1 MISDSMLRSAAKKSC
16 EIYVSRLEAG
26 YDPKAQHKFS
36 PEFEK
41 KIKKLKRKANH
52 PIVYR
57 SLQRI
62 ASIIL
67 VCLIACG
74 AWFTV
79 DAEARSAFFG
89 WVKEIYETYFVYRFE
104 GNADYS
110 ESSVAYRP
118 TWLPE
123 GYTEFYIENTESTAV
138 VSYQNEEG
146 LLLTFQYTHNPNE
159 TDWFIDAEHAVIKE
173 TTVNGCPAEIL
184 LADNITTAS
193 VIVWTD
199 EQDSAFYV
207 SAFLGES
214 ELIKVAENI
223 QPIK

>member
-1 MISDSMLRSAAKKSC
+1 MITDDMLRSAAEKSC

-26 YDPKAQHKFS
+26 YDPKTQHKFS

-41 KIKKLKRKANH
+41 KIKKLERKANH
-52 PIVYR
+52 PIIYR

-79 DAEARSAFFG
+79 DAEARAAFFG

-123 GYTEFYIENTESTAV
+123 GYTEFHTSETESTTAV
-138 VSYQNEEG
+138 LYQNEEG

-173 TTVNGCPAEIL
+173 TTVNGCPAEIFMT
-184 LADNITTAS
+184 DNITDSSSIAW
-193 VIVWTD
+193 ID
-199 EQDSAFYV
+199 EQNSAFSV
-207 SAFLGES
+207 SAFLSES
-214 ELIKVAENI
+214 ELIKIAENV

>member
-1 MISDSMLRSAAKKSC
+1 MITDDMLRSAAEKSC

-41 KIKKLKRKANH
+41 KIKKLERKANH

-123 GYTEFYIENTESTAV
+123 GYTEFYVDDIDATTV
-138 VSYQNEEG
+138 VSYQNTDG
-146 LLLTFQYTHNPNE
+146 LLLTFRYTHNPNE
-159 TDWFIDAEHAVIKE
+159 TDWFIDATHAVIKE
-173 TTVNGCPAEIL
+173 TTVNGYPAEIL

-193 VIVWTD
+193 VIAWTD

-207 SAFLGES
+207 SGFLSES
-214 ELIKVAENI
+214 ELIKIAENI
-223 QPIK
+223 QPLK

>member
-67 VCLIACG
+67 VCLFACS
-74 AWFTV
+74 AWLTV

-110 ESSVAYRP
+110 NSTVAYRP

>member
-16 EIYVSRLEAG
+16 EIYVNQLESG
-26 YDPKAQHKFS
+26 YDPKTQHEFS

-41 KIKKLKRKANH
+41 KIKRLRRKANH

-79 DAEARSAFFG
+79 DAEARAAFFG

-104 GNADYS
+104 GNADYT
-110 ESSVAYRP
+110 VAYRP
-118 TWLPE
+118 TWLPD
-123 GYTEFYIENTESTAV
+123 GYTEFHTSETESTTAV
-138 VSYQNEEG
+138 LYQNEEG

-173 TTVNGCPAEIL
+173 TTVNGCPAEIFMT
-184 LADNITTAS
+184 DNITDSSSIAW
-193 VIVWTD
+193 ID
-199 EQDSAFYV
+199 EQNSAFSV
-207 SAFLGES
+207 SAFLSES
-214 ELIKVAENI
+214 ELIKIAENV

>member
-1 MISDSMLRSAAKKSC
+1 MIPDSMLRGAAEKSC
-16 EIYVSRLEAG
+16 EIYMSRLEAG

-41 KIKKLKRKANH
+41 KIKKLRRKANH

-79 DAEARSAFFG
+79 DAEARAAFFG

-123 GYTEFYIENTESTAV
+123 GYTEFYVDDIDATTV
-138 VSYQNEEG
+138 VSYQNTDG
-146 LLLTFQYTHNPNE
+146 LLLTFRYTHNPNE

-173 TTVNGCPAEIL
+173 TTVNGCPAEIFIT
-184 LADNITTAS
+184 DNITDSSSITW
-193 VIVWTD
+193 ID
-199 EQDSAFYV
+199 KQNSAFYI
-207 SAFLGES
+207 SGYLSES
-214 ELIKVAENI
+214 DLIKIAENI
-223 QPIK
+223 QQIK

>member
-16 EIYVSRLEAG
+16 EIYVNQLESG
-26 YDPKAQHKFS
+26 YDPKTQHEFS

-41 KIKKLKRKANH
+41 KIKRLRRKANH

-67 VCLIACG
+67 VCLIACS
-74 AWFTV
+74 AWLTV
-79 DAEARSAFFG
+79 DAEARAAFFG

-123 GYTEFYIENTESTAV
+123 GYTEFYVDDIDATTV
-138 VSYQNEEG
+138 VSYQNTDG
-146 LLLTFQYTHNPNE
+146 LLLTFRYTHNPNE
-159 TDWFIDAEHAVIKE
+159 TDWFIDATHAVIKE
-173 TTVNGCPAEIL
+173 TTVNGYPAEIL

-193 VIVWTD
+193 VIAWTD

-207 SAFLGES
+207 SGFLSES
-214 ELIKVAENI
+214 ELIKIAENI
-223 QPIK
+223 QPLK

>member
-1 MISDSMLRSAAKKSC
+1 MITDSMLRSAAKKSC
-16 EIYVSRLEAG
+16 EIYVNQLESG
-26 YDPKAQHKFS
+26 YDPKTQHEFS
-36 PEFEK
+36 PDFEK
-41 KIKKLKRKANH
+41 KIKKLRRKANH

-123 GYTEFYIENTESTAV
+123 GYTC
-138 VSYQNEEG
+138 
-146 LLLTFQYTHNPNE
+146 LLYTSPSPR
-159 TDWFIDAEHAVIKE
+159 D
-173 TTVNGCPAEIL
+173 C
-184 LADNITTAS
+184 S
-193 VIVWTD
+193 
-199 EQDSAFYV
+199 
-207 SAFLGES
+207 
-214 ELIKVAENI
+214 
-223 QPIK
+223 

>member
-16 EIYVSRLEAG
+16 EIYVNQLESG
-26 YDPKAQHKFS
+26 YDPKTQHEFS

-41 KIKKLKRKANH
+41 KIKRLRRKANH

-62 ASIIL
+62 ALIIL

-74 AWFTV
+74 AWLTV
-79 DAEARSAFFG
+79 DAEARATFFG
-89 WVKEIYETYFVYRFE
+89 WIKEIYETYFVYHFE
-104 GNADYS
+104 GDADYS

-123 GYTEFYIENTESTAV
+123 GYTEFYVNEAQSTTV
-138 VSYQNEEG
+138 VLYQNEDG
-146 LLLTFQYTHNPNE
+146 FLLTFQYTHNPNE
-159 TDWFIDAEHAVIKE
+159 TDWFIDAEQAVIKK
-173 TTVNGCPAEIL
+173 TSMNGYPAEIL
-184 LADNITTAS
+184 MTDNTTTAS
-193 VIVWTD
+193 LIAWTD

-207 SAFLGES
+207 SAFLSES
-214 ELIKVAENI
+214 ELIRIAESV
-223 QPIK
+223 QPTK

>member
-1 MISDSMLRSAAKKSC
+1 MITDDMLRSAAKKSC
-16 EIYVSRLEAG
+16 EIYVNRLEAG

-41 KIKKLKRKANH
+41 KIKKLERKANH

-79 DAEARSAFFG
+79 DAEARAAFFG

-118 TWLPE
+118 TWLPD
-123 GYTEFYIENTESTAV
+123 GYTEFHTSETESITAV
-138 VSYQNEEG
+138 LYQNEEG
-146 LLLTFQYTHNPNE
+146 LILTFQYTHNPNE
-159 TDWFIDAEHAVIKE
+159 TDWFIDAEHAVITE
-173 TTVNGCPAEIL
+173 TTVNGCPAEIFMT
-184 LADNITTAS
+184 DNITDSSSIAW
-193 VIVWTD
+193 ID
-199 EQDSAFYV
+199 EQNSVFSV
-207 SAFLGES
+207 SAFLSES
-214 ELIKVAENI
+214 ELIKIAENV

>member
-67 VCLIACG
+67 VCLFACS
-74 AWFTV
+74 AWLTV

-110 ESSVAYRP
+110 NSTVAYRP

-173 TTVNGCPAEIL
+173 NTVNGCPAEIL

-214 ELIKVAENI
+214 ELIKIAENV

>member
-16 EIYVSRLEAG
+16 EIYVNQLESG
-26 YDPKAQHKFS
+26 YDPKTQHEFS

-41 KIKKLKRKANH
+41 KIKRLRRKANR

-74 AWFTV
+74 AWLTV
-79 DAEARSAFFG
+79 DAEARATFFG
-89 WVKEIYETYFVYRFE
+89 WIKEIYETYFVYHFE
-104 GNADYS
+104 GDADYS

-123 GYTEFYIENTESTAV
+123 GYTEFYVNEAQSTTV
-138 VSYQNEEG
+138 VLYQNEDG
-146 LLLTFQYTHNPNE
+146 FLLTFQYTHNPNE
-159 TDWFIDAEHAVIKE
+159 TDWFIDAEQAVIKK
-173 TTVNGCPAEIL
+173 TSMNGYPAEIL
-184 LADNITTAS
+184 MTDNTTTAS
-193 VIVWTD
+193 LIAWTD

-207 SAFLGES
+207 SAFLSES
-214 ELIKVAENI
+214 ELIRIAESV
-223 QPIK
+223 QPTK

>member
-16 EIYVSRLEAG
+16 EIYVNQLESG
-26 YDPKAQHKFS
+26 YDPKTQHEFS

-41 KIKKLKRKANH
+41 KIKRLRRKANH

-79 DAEARSAFFG
+79 DAEARAAFFG

-123 GYTEFYIENTESTAV
+123 GYTEFYVDDIDATTV
-138 VSYQNEEG
+138 VSYQNADG
-146 LLLTFQYTHNPNE
+146 LLLTFRYTHNPNE

-193 VIVWTD
+193 VIAWTD

-207 SAFLGES
+207 SGFLSES
-214 ELIKVAENI
+214 ELIKIAENV

>member
-1 MISDSMLRSAAKKSC
+1 MITDSMLRSAVKKSC
-16 EIYVSRLEAG
+16 EIYVNQLESG
-26 YDPKAQHKFS
+26 YDPKTQHEFS
-36 PEFEK
+36 PDFEK
-41 KIKKLKRKANH
+41 KIKKLRRKANH

-123 GYTEFYIENTESTAV
+123 GYTEFYVDDIDATTV
-138 VSYQNEEG
+138 VSYQNTDG
-146 LLLTFQYTHNPNE
+146 LLLTFRYTHNPNE

-193 VIVWTD
+193 VIAWTD

-207 SAFLGES
+207 SGFLSES
-214 ELIKVAENI
+214 ELIKIAENV

>member
-16 EIYVSRLEAG
+16 EIYVNQLESG
-26 YDPKAQHKFS
+26 YDPKTQHEFS

-41 KIKKLKRKANH
+41 KIKRLRRKANH

-79 DAEARSAFFG
+79 DAEARAAFFG

-123 GYTEFYIENTESTAV
+123 GYTEFYVDDIDATTV
-138 VSYQNEEG
+138 VSYQNTDG
-146 LLLTFQYTHNPNE
+146 LLLTFRYTHNPNE
-159 TDWFIDAEHAVIKE
+159 TDWFIDATHAVIKE
-173 TTVNGCPAEIL
+173 TTVNGYPAEIL

-193 VIVWTD
+193 VIAWTD

-207 SAFLGES
+207 SGFLSES
-214 ELIKVAENI
+214 ELIKIAENI
-223 QPIK
+223 QPLK

>member
-16 EIYVSRLEAG
+16 EIYVNQLESG
-26 YDPKAQHKFS
+26 YDPKTQHEFS

-41 KIKKLKRKANH
+41 KIKRLRRKANH

-67 VCLIACG
+67 VCLIACS
-74 AWFTV
+74 AWLTV

-123 GYTEFYIENTESTAV
+123 GYTEFYVDDIDATTV
-138 VSYQNEEG
+138 VSYQNTDG
-146 LLLTFQYTHNPNE
+146 LLLTFRYTHNPNE
-159 TDWFIDAEHAVIKE
+159 TDWFIDATHAVIKE
-173 TTVNGCPAEIL
+173 TTVNGYPAEIL

-193 VIVWTD
+193 VIAWTD

-207 SAFLGES
+207 SGFLSES
-214 ELIKVAENI
+214 ELIKIAENI
-223 QPIK
+223 QPLK

>member
-1 MISDSMLRSAAKKSC
+1 MITDDMLRSAAEKSC

-26 YDPKAQHKFS
+26 YDPKAQHEFS

-41 KIKKLKRKANH
+41 KIKKLRRKANH

-62 ASIIL
+62 ASLIL

-74 AWFTV
+74 AWLTV
-79 DAEARSAFFG
+79 DAEARATFFG
-89 WVKEIYETYFVYRFE
+89 WIKGIYETYFVYHFE

-110 ESSVAYRP
+110 ESTVAYRP

-123 GYTEFYIENTESTAV
+123 GYTEFHTSETESTTAAL
-138 VSYQNEEG
+138 YQNEEG
-146 LLLTFQYTHNPNE
+146 FILTFRYTHSQNE
-159 TDWFIDAEHAVIKE
+159 TDWFIDAEHAVIKK
-173 TTVNGCPAEIL
+173 TSVNGCPAEIL
-184 LADNITTAS
+184 LTDNITTANA
-193 VIVWTD
+193 IAWTD

-207 SAFLGES
+207 SGFLSES
-214 ELIKVAENI
+214 ELIKIAENV
-223 QPIK
+223 QPTK

>member
-16 EIYVSRLEAG
+16 EIYVNQLESG
-26 YDPKAQHKFS
+26 YDPKTQHEFS

-41 KIKKLKRKANH
+41 KIKRLRRKANH

-123 GYTEFYIENTESTAV
+123 GYTEFYVDDIDATTV
-138 VSYQNEEG
+138 VSYQNTDG
-146 LLLTFQYTHNPNE
+146 LLLTFRYTHNPNE
-159 TDWFIDAEHAVIKE
+159 TDWFIDATHAVIKE
-173 TTVNGCPAEIL
+173 TTVNGYPAEIL

-193 VIVWTD
+193 VIAWTD

-207 SAFLGES
+207 SGFLSES
-214 ELIKVAENI
+214 ELIKIAENI
-223 QPIK
+223 QPLK

>member
-67 VCLIACG
+67 VCLFACS
-74 AWFTV
+74 AWLTV

-123 GYTEFYIENTESTAV
+123 GYTEFYVDDIDATTV
-138 VSYQNEEG
+138 VSYQNADG
-146 LLLTFQYTHNPNE
+146 LLLTFRYTHNPNE
-159 TDWFIDAEHAVIKE
+159 TDWFIDATHAVIKE
-173 TTVNGCPAEIL
+173 TTVNGYPAEIL

-193 VIVWTD
+193 VIAWTD

-207 SAFLGES
+207 SGFLSES
-214 ELIKVAENI
+214 ELIKIAENI
-223 QPIK
+223 QPLK

>member
-1 MISDSMLRSAAKKSC
+1 MIPDSMLRGAAEKSC

-89 WVKEIYETYFVYRFE
+89 WVKEIYETYFVYRF
-104 GNADYS
+104 
-110 ESSVAYRP
+110 
-118 TWLPE
+118 
-123 GYTEFYIENTESTAV
+123 TEFYVDDIDATTV
-138 VSYQNEEG
+138 VSYQNTDG
-146 LLLTFQYTHNPNE
+146 LLLTFRYTHNPNE

-173 TTVNGCPAEIL
+173 TTVNGCPAEIFIT
-184 LADNITTAS
+184 DNITDSSSITW
-193 VIVWTD
+193 ID
-199 EQDSAFYV
+199 KQNSAFYI
-207 SAFLGES
+207 SGYLSES
-214 ELIKVAENI
+214 DLIKIAENI
-223 QPIK
+223 QQIK

>member
-1 MISDSMLRSAAKKSC
+1 MITDSMLRSAAKKSC
-16 EIYVSRLEAG
+16 EIYVNQLESG
-26 YDPKAQHKFS
+26 YDPKTQHEFS

-52 PIVYR
+52 PIIYR

-79 DAEARSAFFG
+79 DAEARAAFFG

-104 GNADYS
+104 GNTDYS
-110 ESSVAYRP
+110 ESTVAYRP
-118 TWLPE
+118 TWLPDS
-123 GYTEFYIENTESTAV
+123 YTEFHTSETESTTAV
-138 VSYQNEEG
+138 LYQNEEG

-173 TTVNGCPAEIL
+173 TTVNGCPAEIFMT
-184 LADNITTAS
+184 DNITDSSSIAW
-193 VIVWTD
+193 ID
-199 EQDSAFYV
+199 EQNSAFSV
-207 SAFLGES
+207 SAFLSES
-214 ELIKVAENI
+214 ELIKIAENV

>member
-67 VCLIACG
+67 VCLFACS
-74 AWFTV
+74 AWLTV

>member
-1 MISDSMLRSAAKKSC
+1 MITDDMLRSAAEKSC
-16 EIYVSRLEAG
+16 EVYVSRLEAG
-26 YDPKAQHKFS
+26 YDPKAQHEFS

-41 KIKKLKRKANH
+41 KIKKLRRKANH

-67 VCLIACG
+67 VCLIACS
-74 AWFTV
+74 AWLTV
-79 DAEARSAFFG
+79 DAEARAAFFG

-104 GNADYS
+104 GNSDYS

-123 GYTEFYIENTESTAV
+123 GYTEFYVDDIDATTV
-138 VSYQNEEG
+138 VSYQNADG
-146 LLLTFQYTHNPNE
+146 LLLTFRYTHNPNE
-159 TDWFIDAEHAVIKE
+159 TDWFIDATHAVIKE
-173 TTVNGCPAEIL
+173 TTVNGYPAEIL

-193 VIVWTD
+193 VIAWTD

-207 SAFLGES
+207 SGFLSES
-214 ELIKVAENI
+214 ELIKIAENI
-223 QPIK
+223 QPLK

>member
-1 MISDSMLRSAAKKSC
+1 MISDSMLHSAAKKSC
-16 EIYVSRLEAG
+16 EIYVNQLESG
-26 YDPKAQHKFS
+26 YDPKTQHEFS

-41 KIKKLKRKANH
+41 KIKRLRRKANH

-123 GYTEFYIENTESTAV
+123 GYTEFYVDDIDATTV
-138 VSYQNEEG
+138 VSYQNADG
-146 LLLTFQYTHNPNE
+146 LLLTFRYTHNPNE

-193 VIVWTD
+193 VIAWTD

-207 SAFLGES
+207 SGFLSES
-214 ELIKVAENI
+214 ELIKIAENV

>member
-16 EIYVSRLEAG
+16 EIYVNQLESG
-26 YDPKAQHKFS
+26 YDPKTQHEFS

-41 KIKKLKRKANH
+41 KIKRLRRKANH

-123 GYTEFYIENTESTAV
+123 GYTEFYVDDIDATTV
-138 VSYQNEEG
+138 VSYQNADG
-146 LLLTFQYTHNPNE
+146 LLLTFRYTHNPNE
-159 TDWFIDAEHAVIKE
+159 TDWFIDATHAVIKE
-173 TTVNGCPAEIL
+173 TTVNGYPAEIL
-184 LADNITTAS
+184 FADNITTAS
-193 VIVWTD
+193 VIAWTD

-207 SAFLGES
+207 SGFLSES
-214 ELIKVAENI
+214 ELIKIAENI
-223 QPIK
+223 QPLK

>member
-1 MISDSMLRSAAKKSC
+1 MITDSMLRSAAKKSC
-16 EIYVSRLEAG
+16 EIYVNQLESG
-26 YDPKAQHKFS
+26 YDPKTQHEFS
-36 PEFEK
+36 PDFEK
-41 KIKKLKRKANH
+41 KIKKLRRKANH

-79 DAEARSAFFG
+79 DAEARSTFFG

-104 GNADYS
+104 GNANAS

-123 GYTEFYIENTESTAV
+123 GYTEFYIESTDTTTV
-138 VSYQNEEG
+138 VSYQNKEG
-146 LLLTFQYTHNPNE
+146 LLLTFQYTHNQNG
-159 TDWFIDAEHAVIKE
+159 TDWFIDAEHAAIKE
-173 TTVNGCPAEIL
+173 TTVNGCPAEVL
-184 LADNITTAS
+184 LTDNITTANALA
-193 VIVWTD
+193 WTD

-207 SAFLGES
+207 SGFLSES
-214 ELIKVAENI
+214 DLIKIAENV
-223 QPIK
+223 QSIK

>member
-16 EIYVSRLEAG
+16 EIYVNQLESG
-26 YDPKAQHKFS
+26 YDPKTQHEFS

-41 KIKKLKRKANH
+41 KIKRLRRKANH

-123 GYTEFYIENTESTAV
+123 GYTEFYVDDIDATTV
-138 VSYQNEEG
+138 VSYQNTDG
-146 LLLTFQYTHNPNE
+146 LLLTFWYTHNPNE
-159 TDWFIDAEHAVIKE
+159 TDWFIDATHAVIKE
-173 TTVNGCPAEIL
+173 TTVNGYPAEIL

-193 VIVWTD
+193 VIAWTD
-199 EQDSAFYV
+199 EQDSAFYG
-207 SAFLGES
+207 SGFLSES
-214 ELIKVAENI
+214 ELIKIAENI
-223 QPIK
+223 QPLK

>member
-1 MISDSMLRSAAKKSC
+1 MIPDSMLRGAAEKSC

-52 PIVYR
+52 PIVY
-57 SLQRI
+57 
-62 ASIIL
+62 SIIL

-79 DAEARSAFFG
+79 DAEARAAFFG

-110 ESSVAYRP
+110 ESTVAYRP
-118 TWLPE
+118 TWLPD
-123 GYTEFYIENTESTAV
+123 GYTEFHTSETESTTAV
-138 VSYQNEEG
+138 LYQNEEG

-173 TTVNGCPAEIL
+173 TTVNGCPAEIFMT
-184 LADNITTAS
+184 DNITDSCSIAW
-193 VIVWTD
+193 ID
-199 EQDSAFYV
+199 EQNSAFSV
-207 SAFLGES
+207 SAFLSES
-214 ELIKVAENI
+214 ELIKIAENV

>member
-1 MISDSMLRSAAKKSC
+1 MITDSMLRSAAKKSC
-16 EIYVSRLEAG
+16 EIYVNQLESG
-26 YDPKAQHKFS
+26 YDPKTQHEFS

-52 PIVYR
+52 PIIYR

-79 DAEARSAFFG
+79 DAEARAAFFG

-110 ESSVAYRP
+110 ESTVAYRP
-118 TWLPE
+118 TWLPD
-123 GYTEFYIENTESTAV
+123 GYTEFHTSETESTTAV
-138 VSYQNEEG
+138 LYQNEEG

-173 TTVNGCPAEIL
+173 TTVNGCPAEIFMT
-184 LADNITTAS
+184 DNITDSSSIAW
-193 VIVWTD
+193 ID
-199 EQDSAFYV
+199 EQNSAFSV
-207 SAFLGES
+207 SAFLSES
-214 ELIKVAENI
+214 ELIKIAENV

>member
-1 MISDSMLRSAAKKSC
+1 MITDSMLRSAAKKSC
-16 EIYVSRLEAG
+16 EIYVNQLESG
-26 YDPKAQHKFS
+26 YDPKTQHEFS
-36 PEFEK
+36 PDFEK
-41 KIKKLKRKANH
+41 KIKKLRRKANH

-123 GYTEFYIENTESTAV
+123 GYTEFYVDDIDATTV
-138 VSYQNEEG
+138 VSYQNTDG
-146 LLLTFQYTHNPNE
+146 LLLTFRYTHNPNE

-193 VIVWTD
+193 VIAWTD

-214 ELIKVAENI
+214 ELIKIAENV
-223 QPIK
+223 QQIK

>member
-1 MISDSMLRSAAKKSC
+1 MIPDSMLRGAAEKSC

-41 KIKKLKRKANH
+41 KIKKLERKANH
-52 PIVYR
+52 PIIYR

-67 VCLIACG
+67 VCLIACS
-74 AWFTV
+74 AWLTV

-123 GYTEFYIENTESTAV
+123 GYTEFYIENTESNTV

-173 TTVNGCPAEIL
+173 TTVNGCPAEVIL
-184 LADNITTAS
+184 TDNITTAS

-214 ELIKVAENI
+214 DLIKIAENV
-223 QPIK
+223 QQIK

>member
-1 MISDSMLRSAAKKSC
+1 MITDDMLRSAAEKSC
-16 EIYVSRLEAG
+16 EIYVNRLEAG
-26 YDPKAQHKFS
+26 YDPKTQHKFS

-67 VCLIACG
+67 VCLIACS

-79 DAEARSAFFG
+79 DAEARAAFFG
-89 WVKEIYETYFVYRFE
+89 WVTEIYETYFVYRFE

-110 ESSVAYRP
+110 ESTVAYRP
-118 TWLPE
+118 TWLPD
-123 GYTEFYIENTESTAV
+123 GYTEFHTSETESTTAV
-138 VSYQNEEG
+138 LYQNEEG

-173 TTVNGCPAEIL
+173 TTVNGCPAEIFMT
-184 LADNITTAS
+184 DNITDSCSIAW
-193 VIVWTD
+193 ID
-199 EQDSAFYV
+199 EQNSAFSV
-207 SAFLGES
+207 SAFLSES
-214 ELIKVAENI
+214 ELIKIAENV

>member
-67 VCLIACG
+67 VCLIACS
-74 AWFTV
+74 AWLTV

-110 ESSVAYRP
+110 NSTVAYRP

>member
-1 MISDSMLRSAAKKSC
+1 MITDDMLRSAAEKSC

-41 KIKKLKRKANH
+41 KIKKLERKANH

-67 VCLIACG
+67 VCLIACS

-79 DAEARSAFFG
+79 DAEARAAFFG
-89 WVKEIYETYFVYRFE
+89 RVKEIYETYFVYRFE
-104 GNADYS
+104 GSADYS
-110 ESSVAYRP
+110 NSTVAYRP

>member
-16 EIYVSRLEAG
+16 EIYVNQLESG
-26 YDPKAQHKFS
+26 YDPKTQHEFS

-41 KIKKLKRKANH
+41 KIKRLRRKANH

-123 GYTEFYIENTESTAV
+123 GYTEFYVDDIDATTV
-138 VSYQNEEG
+138 VSYQNADG
-146 LLLTFQYTHNPNE
+146 LLLTFRYTHNPNE

-193 VIVWTD
+193 VIAWTD

-207 SAFLGES
+207 SGFLSES
-214 ELIKVAENI
+214 ELIKIAENV

>member
-1 MISDSMLRSAAKKSC
+1 MITDSMLRSAAKKSC
-16 EIYVSRLEAG
+16 EIYVNQLESG
-26 YDPKAQHKFS
+26 YDPKTQHEFS

-41 KIKKLKRKANH
+41 KIKKLRRKANH

-79 DAEARSAFFG
+79 DAEARAAFFG

-110 ESSVAYRP
+110 ESTVAYRP

-123 GYTEFYIENTESTAV
+123 GYTEFYVDDVDATTV
-138 VSYQNEEG
+138 VSYQNADG
-146 LLLTFQYTHNPNE
+146 LLLTFRYTHNPNE
-159 TDWFIDAEHAVIKE
+159 TDWFIDATHAVIKE
-173 TTVNGCPAEIL
+173 TTVNGYPAEIL

-193 VIVWTD
+193 VIAWTD

-207 SAFLGES
+207 SGFLSES
-214 ELIKVAENI
+214 ELIKIAENI
-223 QPIK
+223 QPLK

>member
-1 MISDSMLRSAAKKSC
+1 MITDDMLRSAAEKSC

-26 YDPKAQHKFS
+26 YDPKTQHKFS

-41 KIKKLKRKANH
+41 KIKKLERKANH

-123 GYTEFYIENTESTAV
+123 GYTEFYVDDIDATTV
-138 VSYQNEEG
+138 VSYQNADG
-146 LLLTFQYTHNPNE
+146 LLLTFRYTHNPNE
-159 TDWFIDAEHAVIKE
+159 TDWFIDATHAVIKE
-173 TTVNGCPAEIL
+173 TTVNGYPAEIL

-193 VIVWTD
+193 VIAWTD

-207 SAFLGES
+207 SGFLSES
-214 ELIKVAENI
+214 ELIKIAENI
-223 QPIK
+223 QPLK

>member
-16 EIYVSRLEAG
+16 EIYVNQLESG
-26 YDPKAQHKFS
+26 YDPKTQHEFS

-41 KIKKLKRKANH
+41 KIKKLRRTANH

-57 SLQRI
+57 TLQRI

-79 DAEARSAFFG
+79 DAEARAAFFG
-89 WVKEIYETYFVYRFE
+89 WVTEIYETYFVYRFE

-123 GYTEFYIENTESTAV
+123 GYTEFYVDDIDATTV
-138 VSYQNEEG
+138 VSYQNADG
-146 LLLTFQYTHNPNE
+146 LLLTFRYTHNPNE
-159 TDWFIDAEHAVIKE
+159 TDWFIDATHAVIKE
-173 TTVNGCPAEIL
+173 TTVNGYPAELL

-193 VIVWTD
+193 VIAWTD

-214 ELIKVAENI
+214 ELIKIAENV
-223 QPIK
+223 QQIK

>member
-16 EIYVSRLEAG
+16 EIYVNQLESG
-26 YDPKAQHKFS
+26 YDPKTQHEFS

-41 KIKKLKRKANH
+41 KIKRLRRKANH

-110 ESSVAYRP
+110 NSTVAYRP